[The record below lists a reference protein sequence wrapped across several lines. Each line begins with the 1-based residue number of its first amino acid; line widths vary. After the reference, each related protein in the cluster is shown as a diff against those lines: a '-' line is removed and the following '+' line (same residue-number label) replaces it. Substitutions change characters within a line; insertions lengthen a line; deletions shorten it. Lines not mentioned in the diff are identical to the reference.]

1 MGRAGINKT
10 WTCQPLTPLVG
21 PRHRHTVH
29 WKLLSCLLEA
39 RAAAASAPGSADL
52 TSQHPAVVSLFL
64 LFLKEK
70 IIRSP

>member
-1 MGRAGINKT
+1 MGRAGINET

-21 PRHRHTVH
+21 PRHWHAVH

-39 RAAAASAPGSADL
+39 RATAASDL

-64 LFLKEK
+64 LFLKKK